1 MADHAL
7 ATVTNPTSALTDFTL
22 IVDLS
27 TMPASWWSAVSTSDG
42 TRGRV
47 YKGDGTTRLACDW
60 IDFDDTAETGLL
72 RVLWSGTLASS
83 GTQQLWIEPPVSG
96 NATVAA
102 DNTYGSDNAYKSS
115 IEAYYPLQSD
125 GNDRTSNGHD
135 LTEYNSPTYVSG
147 ACGNM
152 VSLN

>member
-72 RVLWSGTLASS
+72 RVLWSGTLAST
-83 GTQQLWIEPPVSG
+83 GTQELWIEPPVSG
-96 NATVAA
+96 NDAVAA
-102 DNTYGSDNAYKSS
+102 DNTYGSDNAYDDDW
-115 IEAYYPLQSD
+115 EGYWPD
-125 GNDRTSNGHD
+125 GGGSDRTENNNDG
-135 LTEYNSPTYVSG
+135 
-147 ACGNM
+147 
-152 VSLN
+152 